1 VGVVLETGLAL
12 LLAPLLGEGLFG
24 TDPRD
29 PWVLTL
35 VPLTLLLGA
44 TGAALLPALR
54 ASMIDP
60 VTALRAE

>member
-1 VGVVLETGLAL
+1 
-12 LLAPLLGEGLFG
+12 
-24 TDPRD
+24 
-29 PWVLTL
+29 
-35 VPLTLLLGA
+35 LLLGA

>member
-1 VGVVLETGLAL
+1 MI
-12 LLAPLLGEGLFG
+12 GEGLFG

-29 PWVLTL
+29 PWVLVL
-35 VPLTLLLGA
+35 VPLTLLLGTA
-44 TGAALLPALR
+44 GAALLPALR